1 MEKINLNSNE
11 ISVMWTQ
18 YIQNSLYVQILKY
31 FLETVEDQETK
42 DIVEK
47 ALALSERIE
56 QEVKTIFKREN
67 LPVPYGF
74 SNKDVNLNAKKLF
87 LDPFMIQFLEHT
99 LKAGILAHGSTL
111 MVSTRKDIR
120 DLFSD
125 TTQESVKL
133 FNECIDLSLKK
144 GLLVRPPNIEVQPEV
159 EFINH
164 KKYMSFFSNRPL
176 NTVEL
181 THLFEN
187 IKTNTVGVMITMA
200 SAQTTDHQ
208 EVKDY
213 MIRGMNISQKHVK
226 IFKKII
232 EESYIDAP
240 MGSNSYITNSHER
253 VFSDKLMMHFMSV
266 LSAAGQGNYS
276 TASTA
281 SMRSD
286 ITLNYQRL
294 SAEIAMY
301 AKDGADIMIKNGW
314 LEEPPQVPNRE
325 KLIKS

>member
-18 YIQNSLYVQILKY
+18 YIQNTLYVQILEY
-31 FLETVEDQETK
+31 FLATVEDYETK
-42 DIVEK
+42 VIVEHS
-47 ALALSERIE
+47 LALSKRIKK
-56 QEVKTIFKREN
+56 EVKTIFEQEN
-67 LPVPYGF
+67 LPIPYGF
-74 SNKDVNLNAKKLF
+74 SDEDVNLNAQKLF

-111 MVSTRKDIR
+111 MTCVRKDIR
-120 DLFSD
+120 ELFSD
-125 TTQESVKL
+125 TTEESIKL
-133 FNECIDLSLKK
+133 FNNCIDLALKK

-200 SAQTTDHQ
+200 SAQTTENQD
-208 EVKDY
+208 VKEF
-213 MIRGMNISQKHVK
+213 MLRGMKISQKHVRV
-226 IFKKII
+226 FKKII

-301 AKDGADIMIKNGW
+301 AKEGADIMIKNGW
-314 LEEPPQVPNRE
+314 LEEPPQVPNR
-325 KLIKS
+325 KQLIKK